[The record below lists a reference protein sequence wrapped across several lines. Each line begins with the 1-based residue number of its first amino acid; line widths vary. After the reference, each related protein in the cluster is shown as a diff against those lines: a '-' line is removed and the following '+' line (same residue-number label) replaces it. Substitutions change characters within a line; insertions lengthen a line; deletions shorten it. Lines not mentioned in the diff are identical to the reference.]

1 MSETIKQLL
10 DFCLTLGCPL
20 ITVRWMSGL
29 SSAVFTGTTR
39 SRATLLENEAPDGA
53 SVACFHCGTPSAR
66 SGRWHLVVDG
76 AERVFCCAGCLAVAQ
91 TIGAAKLERFYAQR
105 SAVAERPSEI
115 ADAWSHYDLAA
126 EAGNLIRRGEDEQR
140 EVSLLLE
147 GIRCAACVW
156 LIETYLQRQPGVLE
170 ASVNFATRR
179 ARVCWDARAGKL
191 SDLLRALSAIGYRGY
206 PYDPA
211 RREAL
216 ARRESR
222 ALLLRMSIALLAMM
236 QVMMFAVPAYVS
248 VDGVEPQYQALLD
261 WASLALTLPVV
272 FYCAA
277 PFFAGALRDL
287 KRRRLGM
294 DVPVALGV
302 GGAFTASAL
311 ATLNGVGAV
320 YYDSVTMFVALLLL
334 TRYVELR
341 ARMKAADAIEAI
353 ARDLPATAQKLPRYP
368 DARIVES
375 VPASALAPGDIVRVS
390 AGDSI
395 PADGEVIEGRSSVE
409 EAVLTGE
416 SWPRARGAGDRVL
429 AGTLN
434 RDSPLLIR
442 VRAAGAA
449 STLAA
454 LARLVERASGARPPA
469 ALLADR
475 AAAWFVAA
483 LLVVAAA
490 TFAFWWQHDS
500 ARAVAVTLA
509 VLVVSCPCALSLA
522 TPAAIAAAAGAL
534 GRRRILAVRGGALET
549 LARVSHVIFDK
560 TGTLTRGDVRLLA
573 LSTLGSLDR
582 AACLELAA
590 ALEQGST
597 HPLAQAL
604 LAEATP
610 APGVTRIEAVAGCG
624 VHGVHAGR
632 HVRIG
637 RPDWVAELWQ
647 MSPRLAAFR
656 AAPDRIVVALGDA
669 SGPLACLEFGDSL
682 RPGALEL
689 VSGLRQAGLAVSL
702 LSGDR
707 DETTGAIAR
716 AAGIDDFRGGMR
728 PVDKREFVAARQREG
743 AIVAMIGDGVN
754 DAPSLAQADVS
765 LSLGSAVAL
774 TQWTSDI
781 VVLDEDLNTLAS
793 AFGHARRTLRV
804 VRQNLLWAL
813 AYNVVAIPLA
823 ATGYLTPVVAAVGMS
838 ASSLLVVGNALRLTR
853 ARAPRSGAYVPHWT
867 SGPAQTAARRQV

>member
-1 MSETIKQLL
+1 ML
-10 DFCLTLGCPL
+10 
-20 ITVRWMSGL
+20 
-29 SSAVFTGTTR
+29 TGTAR
-39 SRATLLENEAPDGA
+39 LPATLLQNEAQAGA
-53 SVACFHCGTPSAR
+53 SVACFHCGTPSTR
-66 SGRWHLVVDG
+66 SGHWHLVVDG

-91 TIGAAKLERFYAQR
+91 TISAAKLERFYAQR
-105 SAVAERPSEI
+105 SAVAERPSQT
-115 ADAWSHYDLAA
+115 ADAWSQYDQAA
-126 EAGNLIRRGEDEQR
+126 EAGNLIRRGEGEQR

-156 LIETYLQRQPGVLE
+156 LIESYLQRQPGVLE

-179 ARVCWDARAGKL
+179 AHVCWDARAGKL

-222 ALLLRMSIALLAMM
+222 ALLLRMAIALLAMM

-248 VDGVEPQYQALLD
+248 VDGVEPQYQTLLD

-272 FYCAA
+272 LYCAA
-277 PFFAGALRDL
+277 PFFAGVLRDL

-294 DVPVALGV
+294 DVPVAFGV
-302 GGAFTASAL
+302 GGAFIASAL
-311 ATLNGVGAV
+311 ATLTGVGAV
-320 YYDSVTMFVALLLL
+320 YYDSVTMFVALLLF

-353 ARDLPATAQKLPRYP
+353 TRDLPATAQKLPRYP
-368 DARIVES
+368 DARFAQS
-375 VPASALAPGDIVRVS
+375 VPASTLAPGDIVRVS

-395 PADGEVIEGRSSVE
+395 PADGEVLEGRSSVE

-416 SWPRARGAGDRVL
+416 SWPRHRRAGDKVL

-434 RDSPLLIR
+434 RDSPLMIR
-442 VRAAGAA
+442 VSAAGAA

-454 LARLVERASGARPPA
+454 LARLVERAAGARPPA

-490 TFAFWWQHDS
+490 TFAFWWQHEA
-500 ARAVAVTLA
+500 ARALAVTLA

-522 TPAAIAAAAGAL
+522 TPAAIAAAVGAL
-534 GRRRILAVRGGALET
+534 GRQRILAVRGGALET

-573 LSTLGSLDR
+573 VSTLGSLDR
-582 AACLELAA
+582 AASLGLAA

-597 HPLAQAL
+597 HPLARAL
-604 LAEATP
+604 LAEASL
-610 APGVTRIEAVAGCG
+610 APEVARIEAVPGCG
-624 VHGVHAGR
+624 VEGVHAGR
-632 HVRIG
+632 RIRIG

-647 MSPRLAAFR
+647 TPPPPAAFR
-656 AAPDRIVVALGDA
+656 AAPDRIAVALGDA
-669 SGPLACLEFGDSL
+669 TGPLACLEFGDSL

-689 VSGLRQAGLAVSL
+689 VSALRQTGVAVSL

-707 DETTGAIAR
+707 DETAAAVAR
-716 AAGIDDFRGGMR
+716 AAGIDDFQGEMR
-728 PVDKREFVAARQREG
+728 PVNKREFVAARQREG

-754 DAPSLAQADVS
+754 DAPGLAQADVS
-765 LSLGSAVAL
+765 LSLGGAAAL

-781 VVLDEDLNTLAS
+781 VVLGEDLRTLAS
-793 AFGHARRTLRV
+793 AFGHAKRTFRT

-823 ATGYLTPVVAAVGMS
+823 ATGYLTPAVAALGMS
-838 ASSLLVVGNALRLTR
+838 ASSLLVVGNALRLAR
-853 ARAPRSGAYVPHWT
+853 VRAPSSGAYLPAWT
-867 SGPAQTAARRQV
+867 SAPASAAARRQV